1 MVNTRTLQKAKDR
14 RQPQNLATF
23 AKCYSGKKK
32 ILINILYIFSNQ
44 LATFSSYAENLLNL
58 HVVAAAYKHAIFH
71 PANEELSFRVL
82 KLLKN

>member
-1 MVNTRTLQKAKDR
+1 MVNIRTLQKAKDS

-23 AKCYSGKKK
+23 AKHHSGKK

-58 HVVAAAYKHAIFH
+58 QVVTAAYKHAGSMLQGI
-71 PANEELSFRVL
+71 
-82 KLLKN
+82 

>member
-1 MVNTRTLQKAKDR
+1 MLN
-14 RQPQNLATF
+14 ATQ
-23 AKCYSGKKK
+23 AKK